1 MLLDPYL
8 DKHLTT
14 TYAGTR
20 LLEETFDLVG
30 AEILDPDNKQRR
42 WTLKA
47 FYAPVRGRMLGG
59 LRAKLTDQKGFV
71 TFCNQRDLEV
81 LIGLAEP
88 GTFCPWARKY
98 YVAPGDKDWYGL
110 VMDDDDL
117 EDDLH
122 DREMLLRAASPTGI
136 LLGNLEIVRR
146 LHLDTKYDVEEL
158 NMLLW
163 DADPETGLTPDLRL
177 ETVDRRWKRVE
188 RTRMQWEYMRSA

>member
-1 MLLDPYL
+1 
-8 DKHLTT
+8 
-14 TYAGTR
+14 
-20 LLEETFDLVG
+20 
-30 AEILDPDNKQRR
+30 
-42 WTLKA
+42 
-47 FYAPVRGRMLGG
+47 MLGG

-110 VMDDDDL
+110 YMDDDDL

-136 LLGNLEIVRR
+136 LLGNLEIARR

-158 NMLLW
+158 DMLLW

-177 ETVDRRWKRVE
+177 ETVERRWKRVE
-188 RTRMQWEYMRSA
+188 RTRMQWEYTRSA

>member
-1 MLLDPYL
+1 MLLNPYL
-8 DKHLTT
+8 DRHLTA

-20 LLEETFDLVG
+20 LLQETFDLVG
-30 AEILDPDNKQRR
+30 AEIVDPDNKNRR
-42 WTLKA
+42 WVLKA

-88 GTFCPWARKY
+88 GTFCPWAKQF
-98 YVAPGDKDWYGL
+98 YVAPGEKDWFGMA
-110 VMDDDDL
+110 MDDDDL

-122 DREMLLRAASPTGI
+122 DREMFLRGASPTGI
-136 LLGNLEIVRR
+136 LMGSLEIGRR
-146 LHLDTKYDVEEL
+146 VHLDTHYDVEEL
-158 NMLLW
+158 NVLLW

-177 ETVDRRWKRVE
+177 ETVDRRWKRAE
-188 RTRMQWEYMRSA
+188 RTKVQWEYIR